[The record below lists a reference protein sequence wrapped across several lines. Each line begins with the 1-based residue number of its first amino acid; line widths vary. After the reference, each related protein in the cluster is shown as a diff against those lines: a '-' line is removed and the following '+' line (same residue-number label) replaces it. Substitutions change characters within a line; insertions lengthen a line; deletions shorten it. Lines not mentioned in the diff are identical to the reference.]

1 MEKPRAVVS
10 LTVDGYAVE
19 VVYGDNRKREIT
31 NRDTIEEAN
40 RVAIELAMQTGY
52 VCVTISNR

>member
-10 LTVDGYAVE
+10 VAMDGYTVE
-19 VVYGDNRKREIT
+19 VVYSDKRKREIT
-31 NRDTIEEAN
+31 NRNTVEEAN

-52 VCVTISNR
+52 VCVTISNA

>member
-10 LTVDGYAVE
+10 VTVDGYTVE
-19 VVYGDNRKREIT
+19 VVYGDRKREIT
-31 NRDTIEEAN
+31 NRATAEEAN

-52 VCVTISNR
+52 VCVTIAQV